1 MYDRWPMTGRRE
13 RFLRWFRENRRRTEE
28 LFSIVDE
35 SCYYE
40 RPIPLRHPLVFYEG
54 HLPGFNVITHVKGAL
69 GMSGADERLDVLFAR
84 GIDPDDAAGA
94 DRAQASLWP
103 AREEVRGYARACD
116 RLMLHALE
124 HEELSREDHPQ
135 LEGSLSIFTA
145 LEHEQ
150 MHHETLLYMLHR
162 IDPARKRRPDGYAPE
177 PGGAAPPADE
187 VTIPAGR
194 AALGASRGEGG
205 FGWDNEFD
213 GHAVEVAE
221 FRVDRYNV
229 TNARFLEFVE
239 SGAYDDPQF
248 WTPEQFAWKREAGL
262 RHPLFWERE
271 GDRWMWRGMFD
282 RIPLPESWPVYVT
295 HAEAEAYARWRGKR
309 LMSEAEFHRA
319 AYGTP
324 QQQERP
330 YPWGDEHP
338 DGRHGNFGFNSW
350 DPRPVG
356 SYPAGASA
364 WGVHDL
370 VGNGWEWTST
380 LFGPFA
386 GFRPMVSYPQYS
398 ADFFDGKHYVMKG
411 GSPATAPTLL
421 RRSFRNWFRPN
432 YPYAYATFRCARS

>member
-1 MYDRWPMTGRRE
+1 
-13 RFLRWFRENRRRTEE
+13 
-28 LFSIVDE
+28 
-35 SCYYE
+35 
-40 RPIPLRHPLVFYEG
+40 
-54 HLPGFNVITHVKGAL
+54 
-69 GMSGADERLDVLFAR
+69 
-84 GIDPDDAAGA
+84 
-94 DRAQASLWP
+94 
-103 AREEVRGYARACD
+103 
-116 RLMLHALE
+116 MLHALE

-229 TNARFLEFVE
+229 TNERFLEFVE

-309 LMSEAEFHRA
+309 LMTKRSFIAPH
-319 AYGTP
+319 T
-324 QQQERP
+324 
-330 YPWGDEHP
+330 
-338 DGRHGNFGFNSW
+338 GRHSSRSAPTRGETSIPTDGTATS
-350 DPRPVG
+350 DSTAGTRGPSAAILQAQAP
-356 SYPAGASA
+356 GASTTW
-364 WGVHDL
+364 WGTDGSGPPRCSVPL
-370 VGNGWEWTST
+370 PASGPWPPTRST
-380 LFGPFA
+380 
-386 GFRPMVSYPQYS
+386 RQISS
-398 ADFFDGKHYVMKG
+398 
-411 GSPATAPTLL
+411 TAST
-421 RRSFRNWFRPN
+421 
-432 YPYAYATFRCARS
+432 T